1 MPPMAGLQDI
11 SPKRAALWVM
21 SSVRAPRRA
30 DAAAASQPA
39 WPPPMIMTS
48 CMAKDLAELHAGRER
63 GDGGATRCP
72 IS

>member
-1 MPPMAGLQDI
+1 
-11 SPKRAALWVM
+11 M